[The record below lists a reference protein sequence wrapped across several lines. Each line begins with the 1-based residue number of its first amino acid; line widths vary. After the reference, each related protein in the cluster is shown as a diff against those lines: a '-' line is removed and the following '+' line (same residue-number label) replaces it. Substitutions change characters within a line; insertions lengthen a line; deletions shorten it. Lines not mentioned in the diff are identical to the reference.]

1 MKEFKNIQASDFAP
15 YTYARNLFENLIN
28 CCHVR
33 DQRHQVDVSFKKD
46 TKDAAIKEYNALKK
60 ECFPD
65 RKIEALVKAAHDKVL
80 VDNKK
85 QVLLTSFFR
94 PVPKDQAAELEEEV
108 HGGVA
113 GGGGVEK
120 GEGGYTTHSCAI
132 KSLFDTLKLTR
143 GREMAKEL
151 SSSKGFDLVAV
162 WFQPLLS
169 TVLNLNAM
177 VQAATKF
184 NCGQSESAALR
195 ARLDLKVVELKKI
208 FSDAT
213 ALILEDVDVEG
224 MTRMES
230 RAAQRRRDT
239 DITLKIE
246 EAIQAMT
253 EGREDLEKFRGKLQI
268 RWDQLKQKGR
278 INTEKPKVTVKNAFY
293 STEECL
299 SKLNHKFDEVG
310 ARGENKVDGMSRE
323 DFSNAITFF
332 AGMERDGQEYA
343 LPNEFGT
350 ALGRI
355 DTKHLAD
362 AIKAVIA
369 WLPVGVLHVR
379 GQDVLIDTCDALS
392 DAVKISRI
400 MAALKPSEKTLYVP
414 RKTGKEKVSGRGNKA
429 GKRPRRAPTTM
440 KPYIEDAIKI
450 YVESSGVA
458 AQERRR
464 HESGTIGF
472 SIPQVPAA
480 IVSIFSQIISLSR
493 SRGG

>member
-1 MKEFKNIQASDFAP
+1 
-15 YTYARNLFENLIN
+15 
-28 CCHVR
+28 
-33 DQRHQVDVSFKKD
+33 
-46 TKDAAIKEYNALKK
+46 
-60 ECFPD
+60 
-65 RKIEALVKAAHDKVL
+65 
-80 VDNKK
+80 
-85 QVLLTSFFR
+85 
-94 PVPKDQAAELEEEV
+94 
-108 HGGVA
+108 
-113 GGGGVEK
+113 
-120 GEGGYTTHSCAI
+120 
-132 KSLFDTLKLTR
+132 
-143 GREMAKEL
+143 MAKEL

-246 EAIQAMT
+246 EGIQAMT
-253 EGREDLEKFRGKLQI
+253 ECREDLEKFRTKLRV
-268 RWDQLKQKGR
+268 RWDQLKLKGR
-278 INTEKPKVTVKNAFY
+278 VNTGKDNVTVKNAFF

-323 DFSNAITFF
+323 DFSNAIAFF
-332 AGMERDGQEYA
+332 AGMKREGQEFA
-343 LPNEFGT
+343 LPKEFGT
-350 ALGRI
+350 ALGRV
-355 DTKHLAD
+355 DTKDLAN
-362 AIKAVIA
+362 AIKAVIR

-379 GQDVLIDTCDALS
+379 GQDVLIDTCDVLS
-392 DAVKISRI
+392 DAVKISKI
-400 MAALKPSEKTLYVP
+400 MAAMKPSEKTLYVP
-414 RKTGKEKVSGRGNKA
+414 RKTRKEVSCRGNKA
-429 GKRPRRAPTTM
+429 GKRPRRAPTMM
-440 KPYIEDAIKI
+440 KPYIQDAIKI

-464 HESGTIGF
+464 HQSGTIGF

-480 IVSIFSQIISLSR
+480 IVYTFSQIISPSR
-493 SRGG
+493 SKGG